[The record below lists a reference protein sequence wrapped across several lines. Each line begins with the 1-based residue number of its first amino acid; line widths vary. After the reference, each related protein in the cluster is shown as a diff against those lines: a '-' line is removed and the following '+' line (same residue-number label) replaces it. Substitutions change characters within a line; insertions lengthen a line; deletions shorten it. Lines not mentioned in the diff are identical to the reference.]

1 MKRRLQ
7 LLLVILLAYQTT
19 VAQQAAKKTEPE
31 SNNSKPIAT
40 SSNPASDK
48 EVAADQRKQRLT
60 RIHSFAETILGFRDP
75 SIKSLDLARLA
86 VLLWQDDE
94 PYSRQLFKWA
104 LDLST
109 PTSDLS
115 ATESRRMSFVRG
127 QVVSLIARRD
137 SAWAKR
143 LNNNAT
149 SSRDNF
155 RVANDLLKDDPQK
168 AVEFA
173 DQSLGAGVD
182 PGMYSLLLQLRAKD
196 EATANA
202 LFLRTLSQLALASSF
217 EPRELLFLGTYIFT
231 YPGFDGSQP
240 DMIAITVVGHQMVPN
255 LTADRPGIPPTLIR
269 AYLEVAGNLLMR
281 PLQSSEQR
289 EGAYVASR
297 VLLTKAQKF
306 APDLADRFLGAMS
319 ALAGLIPPEYLQDPT
334 YKYLAPQTPKELS
347 EQFDEIEKLQ
357 WEIQRDARYMDII
370 STLYRKN
377 DFQQAREML
386 LKIKDLDVKE
396 KLTTLIGFGE
406 ARQFLEKGDS
416 VDKVEGAA
424 RKLPEGLARSILW
437 LGIAQARA
445 KPGHPASTQ
454 EALNAAIESARKVD
468 DAHRPFLIL
477 NAASQLARLNPELGH
492 TALAEAI
499 SEFNKQSADNLAK
512 VSWQERVDVGGAWR
526 FFDIVIRT
534 VDYRYEACLQ
544 PFAQSDL
551 EGVTNSVGGL
561 GDQGQRGDALL
572 AIAAVLLKM

>member
-19 VAQQAAKKTEPE
+19 FAQQAAKKTEPE
-31 SNNSKPIAT
+31 SNNSKPVAT
-40 SSNPASDK
+40 SSNSANNK
-48 EVAADQRKQRLT
+48 EAAADQRKQRLT
-60 RIHSFAETILGFRDP
+60 RVHSFAETILGFRDP
-75 SIKSLDLARLA
+75 SIKAFDLARLA

-94 PYSRQLFKWA
+94 AYSRQLFRLA
-104 LDLST
+104 LDLSA
-109 PTSDLS
+109 PKSDLS
-115 ATESRRMSFVRG
+115 ATESRRLSYVRG

-155 RVANDLLKDDPQK
+155 TVANDLLKDDPQK

-173 DQSLGAGVD
+173 DQSLGAGVN
-182 PGMYSLLLQLRAKD
+182 PGMYSLLLQLRVKD
-196 EATANA
+196 EPTANA

-217 EPRELLFLGTYIFT
+217 EPKELLFLGTYIFT
-231 YPGFDGSQP
+231 YPGFDPSQP
-240 DMIAITVVGHQMVPN
+240 DTIAVTVVGHQMVPN
-255 LTADRPGIPPTLIR
+255 LTADRPGIPPALIR
-269 AYLEVAGNLLMR
+269 AYLEVASNLLVR
-281 PLQSSEQR
+281 PLQNSEQR
-289 EGAYVASR
+289 EVAYVAGR

-319 ALAGLIPPEYLQDPT
+319 ALAGLIPPEYMQDST
-334 YKYLAPQTPKELS
+334 YKYLARNERPLS
-347 EQFDEIEKLQ
+347 EQLEEIEKLPF
-357 WEIQRDARYMDII
+357 EIQRDARYMDII
-370 STLYRKN
+370 STLYHKN

-386 LKIKDLDVKE
+386 LKIKDLDLRE

-416 VDKVEGAA
+416 IDKVAGAA
-424 RKLPEGLARSILW
+424 SRLPQGLARSILW
-437 LGIAQARA
+437 LGIAQASA
-445 KPGHPASTQ
+445 KSGHQASTE

-477 NAASQLARLNPELGH
+477 NAAGQLARLNPQLGH
-492 TALAEAI
+492 TASAEAI

-512 VSWQERVDVGGAWR
+512 VSWQDRVDVAGAWR
-526 FFDIVIRT
+526 YFDIAMKN

-551 EGVTNSVGGL
+551 ERVTNSVSDL
-561 GDQGQRGDALL
+561 SDQDQRGDALL